1 MHRPLLFLAL
11 LLSCAPSVDDLRA
24 ECPAL
29 TAAGRLPASAAEAAA
44 QRAAGAVWTN
54 REIRAQYVC
63 AAAGI
68 GALDAL
74 AASQGRTWEQRA
86 HLAFEARH
94 QARMTARAMMAD
106 PAEVAA
112 LEARDLEKYG
122 NPHGPTFAWLEGR
135 ARDKG
140 LQDDAIYQSIVEGAQ
155 RTDEATNRLFGLGG

>member
-1 MHRPLLFLAL
+1 MSTRPLLLVL
-11 LLSCAPSVDDLRA
+11 LLACAPSVEALRA

-29 TAAGRLPASAAEAAA
+29 AAAGRLPASVEEVEA
-44 QRAAGAVWTN
+44 QRAAGAVWSN

-63 AAAGI
+63 AAENI

-74 AASQGRTWEQRA
+74 AATEGQSWELRA
-86 HLAFEARH
+86 QQAYEARH
-94 QARMTARAMMAD
+94 QARRIARAMMAD

-112 LEARDLEKYG
+112 LQARDQEKYG

-135 ARDKG
+135 AREKG
-140 LQDDAIYQSIVEGAQ
+140 LQGDAIYQSIVEGAQ